1 MASSKAVKLGEER
14 TSSYY
19 LHLPTLSEGLG
30 GDVAR
35 ELLNRPPISQLPC
48 AVDSAADDS
57 DDLPPIP
64 DTPTG
69 YARFG
74 FISRESFN
82 TAVRDLVQES
92 PDTPIGG
99 DEAAPMKRPFNAG
112 TLAMNGS
119 GICLDAPQIEISS
132 PPHMLE
138 DEDEKTRALLS
149 RSNFSDP
156 FQESCESN
164 VRPQTS
170 ASSPTMITAPQ
181 SPRADRINNQT
192 SISLDGPGGGGID
205 VRDFAQQPGC
215 PPLPDCCV
223 SPRSLVSDG
232 YVFAGPITDTG
243 SGKEN
248 LLGRPVLV
256 MDPVPIEIE
265 ELGTDKRSAI
275 ETASLS
281 AVPVQNKAMDTGT
294 LSAAGVSDVVKV
306 LGSRGPNAPALS
318 QVPVNIEEVS
328 IRGPNPPNLQVPA
341 VGIPTD
347 VTGQLTPPGTP
358 PKTAS
363 KGRRVIGKSQKV
375 IRKGRRVILNRAAL
389 AVVLGRQLSRPTSQ
403 ALKLISKGLPLD
415 PSDLLGSA
423 TPAPAPRIPA

>member
-1 MASSKAVKLGEER
+1 
-14 TSSYY
+14 
-19 LHLPTLSEGLG
+19 
-30 GDVAR
+30 
-35 ELLNRPPISQLPC
+35 
-48 AVDSAADDS
+48 
-57 DDLPPIP
+57 
-64 DTPTG
+64 
-69 YARFG
+69 
-74 FISRESFN
+74 
-82 TAVRDLVQES
+82 
-92 PDTPIGG
+92 
-99 DEAAPMKRPFNAG
+99 
-112 TLAMNGS
+112 
-119 GICLDAPQIEISS
+119 
-132 PPHMLE
+132 
-138 DEDEKTRALLS
+138 
-149 RSNFSDP
+149 
-156 FQESCESN
+156 
-164 VRPQTS
+164 
-170 ASSPTMITAPQ
+170 
-181 SPRADRINNQT
+181 
-192 SISLDGPGGGGID
+192 
-205 VRDFAQQPGC
+205 
-215 PPLPDCCV
+215 
-223 SPRSLVSDG
+223 
-232 YVFAGPITDTG
+232 
-243 SGKEN
+243 
-248 LLGRPVLV
+248 